1 MSSKGQLNARVLIVE
16 DDLLAAKTAS
26 RLLSRLGLVVT
37 QAHTAAA
44 GRAAW
49 LSSSLDLIVM
59 DYRLPDG
66 TGVDVITHAR
76 DRGRTEPVVA
86 VTAETEAIPDG
97 VRERLRIASVVQKPY
112 AGSVLVEAVS
122 AALAGADGAIVL
134 PVAVRTAGRFSVIE
148 REPTA
153 VLMEM
158 AEAIRL
164 GRQPAWLAVDY
175 TGVGWDDMDVSLI
188 TQLAQVCR
196 THHGRLAVVAPAPSA
211 VPVASLPGDVDV
223 VAAADELCTLSRRLT
238 SRRERD
244 AVLEAVVAEMR
255 T

>member
-1 MSSKGQLNARVLIVE
+1 MSSDGQPNARVLIVE

-26 RLLSRLGLVVT
+26 RLLSRAGIVVS

-44 GRAAW
+44 GKGAW
-49 LSSSLDLIVM
+49 LSSSLDLVVM

-86 VTAETEAIPDG
+86 LTAETESIPDD
-97 VRERLRIASVVQKPY
+97 VRQRLRIASVVQKPY
-112 AGSVLVEAVS
+112 SGSVLVEAVS
-122 AALAGADGAIVL
+122 SALAGADGTITS
-134 PVAVRTAGRFSVIE
+134 PVAVRTAGRFSVIP
-148 REPTA
+148 REPTG

-164 GRQPAWLAVDY
+164 RQQPAWLAIDY
-175 TGVGWDDMDVSLI
+175 TAVGWDRMDESLI

-196 THHGRLAVVAPAPSA
+196 THHGRLAVVAADPAA
-211 VPVASLPGDVDV
+211 VPLASLPGDVDV
-223 VAAADELCTLSRRLT
+223 VTAADELCTLSRRLT